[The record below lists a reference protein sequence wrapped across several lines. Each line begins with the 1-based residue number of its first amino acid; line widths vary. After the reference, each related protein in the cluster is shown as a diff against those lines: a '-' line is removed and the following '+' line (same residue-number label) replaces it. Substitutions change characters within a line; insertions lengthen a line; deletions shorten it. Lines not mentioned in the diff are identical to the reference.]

1 MASKVFIGA
10 GAGFACDRTDAAG
23 PVADAL
29 AMLPGARFLM
39 FETLAER
46 TLAQSQLDRRRDA
59 ARGYNPALER
69 FVGPVLARCLRD
81 GIKIIGNFGAANPSA
96 AAARIQAM
104 AHAQGLRAPRI
115 GVVDGDDLT
124 ALLSPAE
131 LAARETGGAVLR
143 NATEIIAAN
152 LYLGAEPIAQALDQG
167 ADIVVTGRVAD
178 SALALGP
185 LIHAFGWKLD
195 DWGRLAAGT
204 LAGHLLECGSQITG
218 GYFADPPFKTVSGM
232 ADLGY
237 PIAEIDPDGGMVIT
251 KPAATGGRV
260 DRFTVIEQLLYEI
273 HDPSAYLAP
282 DVVLDITDVT
292 VEEVAPDRVRV
303 TGARGKPAPETLKA
317 TVCVDGGVLGEAE
330 ISYAGPNAAARAR
343 LAAQTIGERM
353 NRRAPGLVFR
363 VDAVGVVSVLGDAGG
378 ALARP
383 WASDPGD
390 VRLRFAAQSKIAAE
404 VELLLDEV
412 EALYCAGPAGGAGV
426 RKRLTPRLASASCL
440 IERKY
445 ALPRVTLTG
454 GSP

>member
-23 PVADAL
+23 PVADTL
-29 AMLPGARFLM
+29 ATLPGARFLI

-59 ARGYNPALER
+59 TRGYNPALER

-104 AHAQGLRAPRI
+104 ARAQGLAAPRI

-124 ALLSPAE
+124 ALLSAAE

-195 DWGRLAAGT
+195 DWDRLAAGT

-218 GYFADPPFKTVSGM
+218 GYFADPPFKNVSGM

-237 PIAEIDPDGGMVIT
+237 PIAEIDPDGSMVIT
-251 KPAATGGRV
+251 KPAGTGGRV

-303 TGARGKPAPETLKA
+303 TSARGKPAPETLKA

-353 NRRAPGLVFR
+353 VRRAPGLVFR
-363 VDAVGVVSVLGDAGG
+363 VDAVGVVSVLGEAGG

-390 VRLRFAAQSKIAAE
+390 VRLRFAAQSGSAAE

-445 ALPRVTLTG
+445 ALPRVTLNG

>member
-23 PVADAL
+23 PVADTL
-29 AMLPGARFLM
+29 ASLPGARFLI

-81 GIKIIGNFGAANPSA
+81 GMKIIGNFGAANPSA

-204 LAGHLLECGSQITG
+204 LVGHLLECGSQITG
-218 GYFADPPFKTVSGM
+218 GYFAHPPFKTVPGL
-232 ADLGY
+232 DEVGY
-237 PIAEIDPDGGMVIT
+237 PIAEVDETGETVIT
-251 KPAATGGRV
+251 KPAGTGGLV
-260 DRFTVIEQLLYEI
+260 DRLTVIEQLLYEI

-282 DVVLDITDVT
+282 DVVLDLTNV
-292 VEEVAPDRVRV
+292 EVAGVGKDRVRV
-303 TGARGKPAPETLKA
+303 SGARGRPAPETLKA
-317 TVCVDGGVLGEAE
+317 TVCVDGGFLGEAE
-330 ISYAGPNAAARAR
+330 ISYAGPNAPARAQ
-343 LAAQTIGERM
+343 LAAEVV
-353 NRRAPGLVFR
+353 RARVRKRVPLLNVR
-363 VDAVGVVSVLGDAGG
+363 VDAIGVRSVWG
-378 ALARP
+378 ANGATTDLRGAQT
-383 WASDPGD
+383 DD
-390 VRLRFAAQSKIAAE
+390 VRLRFAAESANASDVE
-404 VELLLDEV
+404 VLLDEA

-426 RKRLTPRLASASCL
+426 RRRITPRLASASCL
-440 IERKY
+440 IEKRY
-445 ALPRVTLTG
+445 AEPRVTMVG
-454 GSP
+454 ASA